1 MVVIH
6 RELIKD
12 AHLRRIASLAMWH
25 GIIKHMVI
33 AFVVWWYGAGWRRR
47 ALFVRDRLARVMDA
61 FSIDLLLKTL
71 FAPFRQISADG
82 VDGPLNMKI
91 RAWFDKLISR
101 MVGAVV
107 RLLTIMVGVIV
118 LFGTLFWGLAILTI
132 WPLIPLLPVVGVIL
146 TGMGWMP
153 WR

>member
-1 MVVIH
+1 
-6 RELIKD
+6 
-12 AHLRRIASLAMWH
+12 
-25 GIIKHMVI
+25 MVI
-33 AFVVWWYGAGWRRR
+33 AFVAWWYGAGWRRR

-71 FAPFRQISADG
+71 FAPFRQISNDR
-82 VDGPLNMKI
+82 VDGPIGMKI

-107 RLLTIMVGVIV
+107 RLLTIMVGIIV
-118 LFGTLFWGLAILTI
+118 LFGTLFWGLAILAI
-132 WPLIPLLPVVGVIL
+132 WPVIPILPVVGVIL
-146 TGMGWMP
+146 SGMGWMP

>member
-1 MVVIH
+1 
-6 RELIKD
+6 
-12 AHLRRIASLAMWH
+12 
-25 GIIKHMVI
+25 MVI
-33 AFVVWWYGAGWRRR
+33 AFVAWWYGAGWRRR

-71 FAPFRQISADG
+71 FAPFRQISNDR
-82 VDGPLNMKI
+82 VDGPIGMKI

-107 RLLTIMVGVIV
+107 RLLTIMVGIIV
-118 LFGTLFWGLAILTI
+118 LFGTLFWGLAILAI
-132 WPLIPLLPVVGVIL
+132 WPVIPLLPVVGVIL
-146 TGMGWMP
+146 SGMGWMP

>member
-1 MVVIH
+1 
-6 RELIKD
+6 
-12 AHLRRIASLAMWH
+12 
-25 GIIKHMVI
+25 MVI
-33 AFVVWWYGAGWRRR
+33 AFVAWWYGAGWRRR

-71 FAPFRQISADG
+71 FAPFRQISNDK
-82 VDGPLNMKI
+82 VDGPIGMKI

-107 RLLTIMVGVIV
+107 RLLTIMVGIIV
-118 LFGTLFWGLAILTI
+118 LFGTLFWGLAILAI
-132 WPLIPLLPVVGVIL
+132 WPVIPLLPVVGVIL
-146 TGMGWMP
+146 SGMGWMP